1 MKIRGRAWKLG
12 DGITTDHI
20 SPGRFFHLRSNL
32 PELAKHC
39 FADVKPEFAASVKAG
54 DIVVGGQN
62 FGLGS
67 SREHAPIILKL
78 SGVGAVLAKSYARIF
93 FRNAINS
100 GLPALIIDT
109 DQIREGDELELN
121 LATGQVKDL
130 TTGVEMIAPPLPPV
144 MRTIIGDGGLVEHI
158 KKHGELKLDG

>member
-1 MKIRGRAWKLG
+1 MTIRGRAWKLG

-78 SGVGAVLAKSYARIF
+78 TGVGAVLAKSYAR
-93 FRNAINS
+93 
-100 GLPALIIDT
+100 
-109 DQIREGDELELN
+109 
-121 LATGQVKDL
+121 
-130 TTGVEMIAPPLPPV
+130 
-144 MRTIIGDGGLVEHI
+144 
-158 KKHGELKLDG
+158 